1 MEIKYLKGKS
11 DVLTFRNRATY
22 YDPLAAVPNL
32 SDLIKSKAVSKKV
45 PKSIKQ
51 YIGKGTHF
59 YSKLSVGEFLIE
71 ENEIKIGDK
80 ILIRGT
86 TGEQINYRGNVSE

>member
-1 MEIKYLKGKS
+1 LTLEI
-11 DVLTFRNRATY
+11 ATY

-51 YIGKGTHF
+51 YIGKALILFKTQCRR
-59 YSKLSVGEFLIE
+59 VLIE

-80 ILIRGT
+80 ILR
-86 TGEQINYRGNVSE
+86 EQLLENRN

>member
-1 MEIKYLKGKS
+1 
-11 DVLTFRNRATY
+11 LTFRNRATY

-32 SDLIKSKAVSKKV
+32 SDLIKSKAVLKV

-51 YIGKGTHF
+51 YIGSTHF

-71 ENEIKIGDK
+71 NEIKIGDK
-80 ILIRGT
+80 ILIR
-86 TGEQINYRGNVSE
+86 EQLLENRN

>member
-1 MEIKYLKGKS
+1 
-11 DVLTFRNRATY
+11 
-22 YDPLAAVPNL
+22 
-32 SDLIKSKAVSKKV
+32 V

-59 YSKLSVGEFLIE
+59 IQNSVSVSLIE

-80 ILIRGT
+80 ILIIGAT
-86 TGEQINYRGNVSE
+86 TGEQELIIEEMLVNEVIVEKQLLAIYVPLNYL

>member
-1 MEIKYLKGKS
+1 
-11 DVLTFRNRATY
+11 
-22 YDPLAAVPNL
+22 
-32 SDLIKSKAVSKKV
+32 V

-59 YSKLSVGEFLIE
+59 IQNSVSGFLIE

-80 ILIRGT
+80 ILIRGAT
-86 TGEQINYRGNVSE
+86 TGEQN